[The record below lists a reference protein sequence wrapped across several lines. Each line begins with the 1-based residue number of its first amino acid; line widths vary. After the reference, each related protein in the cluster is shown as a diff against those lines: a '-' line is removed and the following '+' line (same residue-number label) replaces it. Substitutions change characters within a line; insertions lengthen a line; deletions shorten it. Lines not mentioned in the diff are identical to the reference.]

1 MALLETAPV
10 LHESDLAAETGL
22 PAREIHGRLV
32 VLSRAQHRVESALA
46 FYLLEVERRAL
57 FVELGHA
64 STVDYAR
71 ECLGLEDRKTRTLL
85 GLACRLERLPKMKEA
100 FRRGE
105 LPYTKAREAV
115 RVATPENE
123 EAWVEKCKTMSNRQI
138 EQEVSRELPPERS
151 RMLFFALD
159 ESRIAVWDRV
169 REGMERL
176 AGKTLTDIEVGDLI
190 CAEALCTYDTTP
202 PLGDESQPMG
212 GYIREIIERDGF
224 KCTRPGC
231 SNRSCLTASH
241 IESRAQGGSDEPSN
255 MHTACIVCHHAIETG
270 RLKVRGKAPDEIT
283 WESPF
288 GVIEKP
294 RLKPREPSAEAQYGY
309 ADAGDTSE
317 VKEPRESYAPW
328 PPSFLT
334 HVGRT
339 WSHVSRSQ
347 RKAAAECENS
357 GRASSS
363 RHQHSS
369 HRGSIPKLLSE
380 RDRNLPGLDG
390 RRRVARGRFRTL
402 IDAEVQYPPDD
413 NPSKVRSRKPIC
425 RLRFGRSGCP

>member
-1 MALLETAPV
+1 MALLETAPI
-10 LHESDLAAETGL
+10 LHESDLVTETGL

-32 VLSRAQHRVESALA
+32 VLSRVQHRVESALA
-46 FYLLEVERRAL
+46 FYLLEVERRSL

-100 FRRGE
+100 FSLGQ

-123 EAWVEKCKTMSNRQI
+123 ETWVEKCKTMSNRQI
-138 EQEVSRELPPERS
+138 EQEVRRELPPEQNRL
-151 RMLFFALD
+151 LFFSLD

-176 AGKTLTDIEVGDLI
+176 AGKTLTDIEVWDLI

-241 IESRAQGGSDEPSN
+241 IESRALGGSDDPSN
-255 MHTACIVCHHAIETG
+255 MHTACIVCHHAIEMG
-270 RLKVRGKAPDEIT
+270 RLRVSGKAPDEIT
-283 WESPF
+283 WEGPF

-294 RLKPREPSAEAQYGY
+294 RPKPKETSAEAPY
-309 ADAGDTSE
+309 AQADTGDTSE
-317 VKEPRESYAPW
+317 VKEPRESYMARAPALD
-328 PPSFLT
+328 P
-334 HVGRT
+334 
-339 WSHVSRSQ
+339 
-347 RKAAAECENS
+347 
-357 GRASSS
+357 
-363 RHQHSS
+363 
-369 HRGSIPKLLSE
+369 RGSEPKK
-380 RDRNLPGLDG
+380 DRNGMQNPQTNVVVSLSTLV
-390 RRRVARGRFRTL
+390 RRGSFPMKAFRT
-402 IDAEVQYPPDD
+402 
-413 NPSKVRSRKPIC
+413 
-425 RLRFGRSGCP
+425 G

>member
-1 MALLETAPV
+1 MALVEIAAPV
-10 LHESDLAAETGL
+10 LHESDLVTETGL

-32 VLSRAQHRVESALA
+32 TLSRARHRVESALA

-100 FRRGE
+100 FRLGE

-123 EAWVEKCKTMSNRQI
+123 EAWVEKCRSMSNRQI
-138 EQEVSRELPPERS
+138 EQEVRRELPPERN
-151 RMLFFALD
+151 RLLFFSLD
-159 ESRIAVWDRV
+159 ESRIDVWDRV

-176 AGKTLTDIEVGDLI
+176 AGKTLTDIEVWDLI

-212 GYIREIIERDGF
+212 GYVREIIERDGF

-241 IESRAQGGSDEPSN
+241 IDPRSLGGSDVPSN

-270 RLKVRGKAPDEIT
+270 RLRVSGKAPDEIT
-283 WESPF
+283 WEGLF
-288 GVIEKP
+288 GVIERPLPKA
-294 RLKPREPSAEAQYGY
+294 KEASAEAQYGY
-309 ADAGDTSE
+309 ADGGDTSE
-317 VKEPRESYAPW
+317 VKEPRTPYS
-328 PPSFLT
+328 
-334 HVGRT
+334 
-339 WSHVSRSQ
+339 
-347 RKAAAECENS
+347 AANS
-357 GRASSS
+357 ALYP
-363 RHQHSS
+363 
-369 HRGSIPKLLSE
+369 RGSGVVPRGSE
-380 RDRNLPGLDG
+380 QKNKNKG
-390 RRRVARGRFRTL
+390 FRL
-402 IDAEVQYPPDD
+402 GIRAP
-413 NPSKVRSRKPIC
+413 
-425 RLRFGRSGCP
+425 